1 MKQVF
6 EKSLLLRMGLAMA
19 TITALAFMGMLSSVI
34 IAETTQGA
42 AAAINQAGSLRM
54 QSYRIASSLARR
66 QNLEILAATHIT
78 TDLMEE
84 FEERILSPRLTSMIP
99 LSGSKESRQ
108 VYDHIYGQWKRS
120 IRPVLFAYINTVVN
134 DQSAIHG
141 SDSHYAEQLEEA
153 HLALKQRY
161 LNIVDAFV
169 ADIDH
174 LVHLLEIEAESN
186 IQLLRLIQVS
196 SLFLTVGVVFVTM
209 YLMHT
214 DVVVPLR
221 NLLACAEAA
230 RGGDFS
236 VRTHPVND
244 DELGNLSHAFN
255 VMAEDLSKIYADL
268 EARVQQKTADLA
280 RSNRS
285 LELLYN
291 TTRWLNEAPLVDATY
306 TQLLGKM
313 ENVIGVGPGTICLAG
328 YNKNHAIKL
337 ASTRTPP
344 PGDTDLCHPANCN
357 ACFDDGRT
365 HVVEI
370 TRGAQPALHVISI
383 PITDQEQQYGV
394 LLMEIPHGAELQ
406 DWQTRLLEA
415 VADHIGIAINIAQRT
430 TQSRRLALLEERS
443 VIAREL
449 HDSLAQ
455 SLSYMK
461 IQVSRLAA
469 ALPRTQDETQA
480 RDILQEL
487 RDGINS
493 AYRELRELL
502 TTFRL
507 KMDGRGLSSALEET
521 VRELR
526 ERSALAV
533 TLVNRLHSTQLTP
546 NEEIHV
552 LQVVREALSNVVRH
566 AQASQACV
574 TLDYE
579 ANGDVVVTVEDDGI
593 GIPDE
598 AERRHHYGLAIMNE
612 RTHSLGGSI
621 AVTRRTGGGTC
632 VRTVFTPIHRTMPQS
647 IAQNGG
653 SPP

>member
-1 MKQVF
+1 
-6 EKSLLLRMGLAMA
+6 
-19 TITALAFMGMLSSVI
+19 
-34 IAETTQGA
+34 
-42 AAAINQAGSLRM
+42 
-54 QSYRIASSLARR
+54 
-66 QNLEILAATHIT
+66 
-78 TDLMEE
+78 
-84 FEERILSPRLTSMIP
+84 
-99 LSGSKESRQ
+99 
-108 VYDHIYGQWKRS
+108 
-120 IRPVLFAYINTVVN
+120 
-134 DQSAIHG
+134 
-141 SDSHYAEQLEEA
+141 
-153 HLALKQRY
+153 
-161 LNIVDAFV
+161 
-169 ADIDH
+169 
-174 LVHLLEIEAESN
+174 
-186 IQLLRLIQVS
+186 
-196 SLFLTVGVVFVTM
+196 
-209 YLMHT
+209 
-214 DVVVPLR
+214 
-221 NLLACAEAA
+221 
-230 RGGDFS
+230 
-236 VRTHPVND
+236 
-244 DELGNLSHAFN
+244 
-255 VMAEDLSKIYADL
+255 
-268 EARVQQKTADLA
+268 
-280 RSNRS
+280 
-285 LELLYN
+285 
-291 TTRWLNEAPLVDATY
+291 
-306 TQLLGKM
+306 
-313 ENVIGVGPGTICLAG
+313 
-328 YNKNHAIKL
+328 
-337 ASTRTPP
+337 
-344 PGDTDLCHPANCN
+344 
-357 ACFDDGRT
+357 
-365 HVVEI
+365 
-370 TRGAQPALHVISI
+370 
-383 PITDQEQQYGV
+383 
-394 LLMEIPHGAELQ
+394 LQ

-526 ERSALAV
+526 ERSALTV

>member
-1 MKQVF
+1 MKRVL

-66 QNLEILAATHIT
+66 QDIGNLEATRIT
-78 TDLMEE
+78 RDLMEE
-84 FEERILSPRLTSMIP
+84 FEQRILSPRLTRMIP
-99 LSGSKESRQ
+99 HNEKRESRQ
-108 VYDHIYGQWKRS
+108 VYDHIYSRWKRT
-120 IRPVLFAYINTVVN
+120 IRPVLFAYINTVAN
-134 DQSAIHG
+134 DMSQVHG
-141 SDSHYAEQLEEA
+141 RESYYAEQLEAA
-153 HLALKQRY
+153 HQALKQRY
-161 LNIVDAFV
+161 LMIVDDFV
-169 ADIDH
+169 VDIDH

-196 SLFLTVGVVFVTM
+196 SLFLTVGVVFITM

-214 DVVVPLR
+214 DVLVPLR
-221 NLLACAEAA
+221 NLLTCAEAA
-230 RGGDFS
+230 RRGDFS

-244 DELGNLSHAFN
+244 DELGHLSHAFN
-255 VMAEDLSKIYADL
+255 VMAEDLSKMYADL
-268 EARVQQKTADLA
+268 EARVQQKTADLE

-291 TTRWLNEAPLVDATY
+291 TTRWLNEAPLADTTY
-306 TQLLGKM
+306 NQLLGKI
-313 ENVIGVGPGTICLAG
+313 ENLIGVGPGTICLAG
-328 YNKNHAIKL
+328 HDKHHAVKL
-337 ASTRTPP
+337 ATTRQPP
-344 PGDTDLCHPANCN
+344 PHETDLCNPAHCS
-357 ACFDDGRT
+357 ACFDDGIT
-365 HVVEI
+365 HMVEI
-370 TRGAQPALHVISI
+370 AREPREPLRVLSI

-394 LLMEIPHGAELQ
+394 LLMEIPHGITLQ

-415 VADHIGIAINIAQRT
+415 VADHIGIAINVAQRT

-461 IQVSRLAA
+461 IQVSRLDA
-469 ALPRTQDETQA
+469 ALPRTDTEAQA
-480 RDILQEL
+480 RAIVQEL
-487 RDGINS
+487 RDGISS

-507 KMDGRGLSSALEET
+507 KMDGRGLDSALEET

-526 ERSALAV
+526 ERSAITISLR
-533 TLVNRLHSTQLTP
+533 NRLHATQLTP

-566 AQASQACV
+566 AQASRAQV
-574 TLDYE
+574 TLDYD
-579 ANGDVVVTVEDDGI
+579 ANGDVIVTIEDNGV
-593 GIPDE
+593 GIPNE
-598 AERRHHYGLAIMNE
+598 AERLHHYGLAIMNE
-612 RTHSLGGSI
+612 RAHSLGGSVS
-621 AVTRRTGGGTC
+621 ASRRPDGGTC
-632 VRTVFTPIHRTMPQS
+632 VLLIFTPIHRTISLS
-647 IAQNGG
+647 IAQKEGA
-653 SPP
+653 SL

>member
-66 QNLEILAATHIT
+66 QDIDALQATRIT
-78 TDLMEE
+78 RDLMDE
-84 FEERILSPRLTSMIP
+84 FEQRITSPRLTSMIP
-99 LSGSKESRQ
+99 RSGRKESRQ
-108 VYDHIYGQWKRS
+108 VYDHIYGRWKRS
-120 IRPVLFAYINTVVN
+120 IRPVLFAYINTVAN
-134 DQSAIHG
+134 DLSEYHG
-141 SDSHYAEQLEEA
+141 RESYYAEQLEAA

-161 LNIVDAFV
+161 LTIVDAFV

-174 LVHLLEIEAESN
+174 MVHLLEIEAESN

-214 DVVVPLR
+214 DVLVPLR
-221 NLLACAEAA
+221 NLLTCAEAA
-230 RGGDFS
+230 RRGDFS

-255 VMAEDLSKIYADL
+255 VMSEDLSKMYADL
-268 EARVQQKTADLA
+268 EARVQQKTADLE

-291 TTRWLNEAPLVDATY
+291 TTRWLNEAPLADATY
-306 TQLLGKM
+306 THLLSKI
-313 ENVIGVGPGTICLAG
+313 ENLIGVGPGTICLAG

-337 ASTRTPP
+337 ASTRAPYT
-344 PGDTDLCHPANCN
+344 GEKDLCHPANCN

-370 TRGAQPALHVISI
+370 AREPHQPLRVISI

-394 LLMEIPHGAELQ
+394 LLMEIPEGIELQ

-461 IQVSRLAA
+461 IQVSRLDA
-469 ALPRTQDETQA
+469 ALPHTDSETPA
-480 RDILQEL
+480 HTILQEL

-526 ERSALAV
+526 ERSPLAV
-533 TLVNRLHSTQLTP
+533 SLINHLHATQLTP

-566 AQASQACV
+566 AQASEAQV
-574 TLDYE
+574 NLDYNVDGE
-579 ANGDVVVTVEDDGI
+579 VVVTIDDNGI

-612 RTHSLGGSI
+612 RAHSLGGRI
-621 AVTRRTGGGTC
+621 TAMRRPSGGT
-632 VRTVFTPIHRTMPQS
+632 RIQIVFTPIHRTMPQS

-653 SPP
+653 NLP